1 MSTTETPEAR
11 PRLYW
16 YSLAFLDS
24 APNGA
29 PMNAS
34 TYMGWPEQL
43 INKPRIDEAKRGA
56 GVGPGAVL
64 LSCCYLGHMTR
75 PEMLGEV
82 PFDCS

>member
-1 MSTTETPEAR
+1 MIEQTETP

-24 APNGA
+24 APSGA

-43 INKPRIDEAKRGA
+43 INKPRIDAAKQGA

-64 LSCCYLGHMTR
+64 LSCCYLGQMTR
-75 PEMLGEV
+75 AQMLGEA
-82 PFDCS
+82 PLDSQ